1 MKVYLAGKI
10 TGDPNYREK
19 FAEAA
24 NASGK
29 RGDGMSGRTT
39 ERILNA
45 AAKGLLFLFLYVMLD
60 LCWIGAECVFEGIVH
75 ESRVD
80 GVVLAWLCLLLV
92 REIEQFERKIRGDGR

>member
-10 TGDPNYREK
+10 TGDQNYREK
-19 FAEAA
+19 F
-24 NASGK
+24 
-29 RGDGMSGRTT
+29 
-39 ERILNA
+39 A

>member
-19 FAEAA
+19 FA
-24 NASGK
+24 
-29 RGDGMSGRTT
+29 
-39 ERILNA
+39 A